1 LNNFFV
7 SNKPIATGDT
17 TEGSAFAMQVA
28 QRIVKNPNLL
38 ATGKMALS
46 SQPANP
52 NSPAQYTY
60 VRYSG
65 DNSLG
70 QALAGAAETPLA
82 FDGAGT
88 LAGGANTLNGYLAQ
102 VMSHVA
108 TLAATADTDASNA
121 ETLYN
126 GFKTKL
132 DTVTGVN
139 LDEELAN
146 TITYQNAY
154 SASAKMIKVASDLYQ
169 DLLQLF

>member
-1 LNNFFV
+1 MCA
-7 SNKPIATGDT
+7 IA
-17 TEGSAFAMQVA
+17 A
-28 QRIVKNPNLL
+28 IIC
-38 ATGKMALS
+38 
-46 SQPANP
+46 
-52 NSPAQYTY
+52 
-60 VRYSG
+60 
-65 DNSLG
+65 LG
-70 QALAGAAETPLA
+70 QALAAAETPLA
-82 FDGAGT
+82 FDGAAGT
-88 LAGGANTLNGYLAQ
+88 LAGGTNTLNGYLAQ

-108 TLAATADTDASNA
+108 TQAATTDTDASNA

-146 TITYQNAY
+146 MITYQNAY